1 MEADAAF
8 GAQCGIRLW
17 EEKMSRRRA
26 VVGFCK
32 RNRHIL
38 YIMPWLIGF
47 LVFQALPMLWS
58 LACSFSDF
66 HLFRGIHQW
75 GLQNYIDLASDTEA
89 LRAIGITLL
98 YTCITVPLKIVLAM
112 AVAYLLHTSIK
123 GIRIFRTLYYLPSIL
138 GGSVA
143 VAILWKALF
152 RNGGVVNQLL
162 QTVGLSPVSW
172 LAEPNTALW
181 VVILLRVWEFGSP
194 MVLMLA
200 ALQQIPHTLLDAAR
214 LDGASAVRIF
224 FRIQL
229 PMISP
234 VVFYAAMLQICAA
247 LQEFNAPFIITDG
260 GPMGSTTLI
269 SLLIYRY
276 GFSQYEMGYAGALAW
291 VLFLLTAIC
300 VGLYLTLGKRFVF
313 FEQEAP

>member
-1 MEADAAF
+1 
-8 GAQCGIRLW
+8 
-17 EEKMSRRRA
+17 MSRRRA

-32 RNRHIL
+32 RNQHIL

-58 LACSFSDF
+58 LVCSFSDF

-75 GLQNYIDLASDTEA
+75 GLQNYIDLVSDTEA

-112 AVAYLLHTSIK
+112 AVAYLLHTSVK

-143 VAILWKALF
+143 AAILWKALF

-172 LAEPNTALW
+172 LAEPNAALW

-276 GFSQYEMGYAGALAW
+276 GFNQYEMGYAGALAW

-300 VGLYLTLGKRFVF
+300 VGLYLTFGKRFVF